1 MHGTGDLFRNFLDHL
16 PPGVIADAISFPT
29 REPLGYEDLVKVVQK
44 RMGEFEPYVL
54 IGESFSGPLAVK
66 LAAER
71 PKDLRGLVLCA
82 TFLKSPLASHWKW
95 LIRMAGPVLFRVR
108 PPAGIVR
115 RYLAGKDAPKEL
127 VGRFRDAF
135 GSVDHRT
142 LLRRAEAVFSV
153 DVREAFRKVQ
163 VPVLYLRATKDRIVD
178 ERSVRE
184 ILAIRN

>member
-1 MHGTGDLFRNFLDHL
+1 VRDVFEKPSSELLEMVDSHGG
-16 PPGVIADAISFPT
+16 
-29 REPLGYEDLVKVVQK
+29 
-44 RMGEFEPYVL
+44 
-54 IGESFSGPLAVK
+54 
-66 LAAER
+66 
-71 PKDLRGLVLCA
+71 
-82 TFLKSPLASHWKW
+82 TF
-95 LIRMAGPVLFRVR
+95 LFRVR

-184 ILAIRN
+184 ILAIRNDVKVVPIEAAHFVLQTRPRESAAAIEEFARGL